1 MPESLDDPKRMLL
14 LLAVGLLSTAV
25 LLYLWWPLG
34 TVVGGTVGVLWVA
47 RIGMAMQRVANAEY
61 LQGKLELSDFE
72 DFDLF
77 GRFDGAGETGRR
89 QEELE
94 EPRAEQPRAEQP
106 QAEQPSAEQPPAD
119 ETPAEE
125 PPAEQAPADETPV
138 QNDPVRDDLHRLK
151 EQLGSDY
158 SDFARAARLVVSTQY
173 ASAARLQR
181 DLHLPYSRARRLLT
195 DLEQGHVVGPPT
207 GSLPRQVL
215 MPKERLPDLERML
228 ADA

>member
-1 MPESLDDPKRMLL
+1 MPESLEDPKRMLL

-25 LLYLWWPLG
+25 LLYVWWPLG

-77 GRFDGAGETGRR
+77 GRFDGAGETSR
-89 QEELE
+89 QHEELD
-94 EPRAEQPRAEQP
+94 EPRAEHPPAQQPRAEQP
-106 QAEQPSAEQPPAD
+106 QAEQPQAEQPQAEQPPA
-119 ETPAEE
+119 E
-125 PPAEQAPADETPV
+125 ETPV

-151 EQLGSDY
+151 EQLGNDY

-181 DLHLPYSRARRLLT
+181 DLHLPYSWARRLLT
-195 DLEQGHVVGPPT
+195 GLEQGHVVGPPT

>member
-1 MPESLDDPKRMLL
+1 MPESLEDPKRMLL

-25 LLYLWWPLG
+25 LLYVWWPLG

-89 QEELE
+89 HEALD
-94 EPRAEQPRAEQP
+94 EPRAEQPP
-106 QAEQPSAEQPPAD
+106 AEQPPA
-119 ETPAEE
+119 E
-125 PPAEQAPADETPV
+125 ETPV

-151 EQLGSDY
+151 EQLGNDY

-195 DLEQGHVVGPPT
+195 GLEQGHVVGPPT